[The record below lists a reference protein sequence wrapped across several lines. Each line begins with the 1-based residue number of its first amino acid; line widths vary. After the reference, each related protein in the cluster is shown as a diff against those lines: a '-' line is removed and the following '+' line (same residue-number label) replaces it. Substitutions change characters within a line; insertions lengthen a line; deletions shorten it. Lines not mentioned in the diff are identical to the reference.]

1 LRFYVCSNG
10 ERKDVEVNTAIR
22 NSQKA
27 SEDVAGELD
36 DLKRKE
42 LVFDGGVSKLKA
54 AFVGL
59 FVLLELID
67 EVLANVAHEVL
78 VNVLVA
84 KPLSLVV
91 ARAAIHVRVE
101 FNVVPVLLG
110 HQY

>member
-1 LRFYVCSNG
+1 MRFYVCSNG

-78 VNVLVA
+78 VNVLDLFSVR
-84 KPLSLVV
+84 LYCVQL
-91 ARAAIHVRVE
+91 RACYTLE
-101 FNVVPVLLG
+101 VL
-110 HQY
+110 